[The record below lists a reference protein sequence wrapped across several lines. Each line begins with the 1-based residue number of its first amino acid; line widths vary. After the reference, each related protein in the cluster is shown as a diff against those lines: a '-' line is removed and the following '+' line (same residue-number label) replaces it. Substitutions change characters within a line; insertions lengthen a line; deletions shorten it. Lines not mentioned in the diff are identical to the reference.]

1 MPPLKRLFKQSL
13 HHTKMESKSFKLPDA
28 TNFQQEFNDILS
40 FVSEVCDV
48 PYAFISYLDCEKQ
61 SIISKT
67 GFDFLTIPENIL
79 HHNQSVIEQ
88 NTFSKVSEEVK
99 HLSKKTP
106 PSDFSFDFFSG
117 LPIYSDE
124 NLVIGTLCIMDVK
137 PKELSPI
144 QLKTLQHSTRQ
155 VQTILNLW
163 KKNDTLQKAFEQK
176 ENQLQVFIDN
186 SKEIIYELDKNGI
199 ITYVSKN
206 WKTFLGYEVEEVIGK
221 SNASFLH
228 PEDLENIV
236 AFLDNTTETAKS
248 EITYRILHKDG
259 HYVWHTSSIRVSE
272 KDGEIIYIGN
282 CKDIT
287 EHIEARQKLLEQK
300 EFYEK
305 ILDKIPTDIAV
316 FDRDHN
322 YLYLNPFAIKNN
334 DLRKFIIGKNDFDYA
349 KHTGR
354 NNKNARK
361 RRIRFLEAASS
372 QNLIAWDEKHV
383 GMNGE
388 FTYHTRKFNPVFD
401 ENGNLDMMVGFGVDV
416 TAIKIAQEQIL
427 KSKQLLNSILENVA
441 VGIIVQ
447 GPQSEFLEYNKAA
460 CEMLGLTE
468 DQMLGKS
475 SFDEHWQV
483 IHLDGREFLS
493 EEHPVPMAI
502 KQLKPI
508 KNIVMGV
515 FRPKTND
522 RAWLLVDAIP
532 VFDDSEKL
540 LYVVCSFNNITEL
553 KKAEDELKLS
563 NERFTYS
570 SEATS
575 DAIWDW
581 NLLTDKIFVGANF
594 TTLFGH
600 TFKNNTI
607 MASECEAFVH
617 PEDREAY
624 NKHFEAEINSG
635 SNRWSDEYRYLK
647 SDGSYAY
654 VNDNAMIIRDD
665 DGKAIRVIGAMKDV
679 SAEKKLKLELQQ
691 SEEQFKG
698 AFEHSPVGM
707 SIVDVNG
714 NYIEVNDRLCE
725 MLGYSNQEMKLLTF
739 QEITYHKDLKIDLDF
754 KADLDSGKISNF
766 GFEKRFIHKNKSI
779 VWAHISVS
787 LVKNSKNEIYYVV
800 QIIDISERKKIELQ
814 NKTLIEENNKNKAIL
829 LNEAK
834 NMYRF
839 LAENT
844 IDLVCLH
851 DLNTTFQYISP
862 SAINMLGYDPEEM
875 IGKSPLD
882 YAHPD
887 EIEYLLQSFNDF
899 VAGKV
904 NDSTTA
910 RFRNK
915 DGKYIWL
922 ETRANIVEKKGVKSG
937 FQSSSRDITTRKEEE
952 EATEKALAKERE
964 LNELRTNLV
973 STISH
978 EFRTP
983 MTTIRTSAELIAM
996 YMDGQLFE
1004 KAQRIDKQLN
1014 TITGE
1019 IDRIIDL
1026 MNSVLTIS
1034 KNDAG
1039 KTNFNPIKFDLRQ
1052 LCLDV
1057 IETSFDNQKN
1067 GSRVQ
1072 LSFEGMDFMVFADK
1086 NLMEYSLFNLLNNA
1100 FKYSEGAGDIKLNL
1114 NSISPEIIL
1123 EIIDFG
1129 IGIPEEDQHKL
1140 FNTFFRASNTN
1151 GIQGTGLGLYIVKTF
1166 TEKNSGKIKL
1176 ESHLGEG
1183 TKVTLKFP
1191 LQKP

>member
-1 MPPLKRLFKQSL
+1 MDQ
-13 HHTKMESKSFKLPDA
+13 EAYKLSE
-28 TNFQQEFNDILS
+28 TINFQQEFNDILT
-40 FVSEVCDV
+40 FVSEVCEV
-48 PYAFISYLDCEKQ
+48 PCAFITHLVSENQ
-61 SIISKT
+61 SIISKI

-79 HHNQSVIEQ
+79 SYNQSIIEQ
-88 NTFSKVSEEVK
+88 NTFFKVSDDVK
-99 HLSKKTP
+99 HQPKKTD
-106 PSDFSFDFFSG
+106 PSDFSFNFFSG
-117 LPIYSDE
+117 LPIYNDE
-124 NLVIGTLCIMDVK
+124 NLVIGTLCIFDVK
-137 PKELSPI
+137 SKELSPI
-144 QLKTLQHSTRQ
+144 QMKTLEHSARQ
-155 VQTILNLW
+155 VKTTLNLW
-163 KKNDTLQKAFEQK
+163 KKNQNLQKALEQK
-176 ENQLQVFIDN
+176 ENQFQIFIDN
-186 SKEIIYELDKNGI
+186 SKEIVYELTKNGT

-228 PEDLENIV
+228 TEDLENIAV
-236 AFLDNTTETAKS
+236 FLDNMSETSES
-248 EITYRILHKDG
+248 EITYRILHKAG
-259 HYVWHTSSIRVSE
+259 HYVWHTSSIRLAE

-282 CKDIT
+282 CRDIT
-287 EHIEARQKLLEQK
+287 EHIEARQNLSQQK

-305 ILDKIPTDIAV
+305 ILDKIPTDVAV
-316 FDRDHN
+316 FDNNHN
-322 YLYLNPFAIKNN
+322 YLYLNPFAIKN
-334 DLRKFIIGKNDFDYA
+334 DELRKFIIGKNDFEYA

-354 NNKNARK
+354 NTISAQK
-361 RRIRFLEAASS
+361 RRIKFLEAALTK
-372 QNLIAWDEKHV
+372 NLIEWEEKYI
-383 GMNGE
+383 GINGE
-388 FTYHTRKFNPVFD
+388 STYHTRKLNPVFD
-401 ENGNLDMMVGFGVDV
+401 KDGSLDIIVGFGVDI
-416 TAIKIAQEQIL
+416 TEIKIAQEEIL
-427 KSKQLLNSILENVA
+427 KSKQLLNSVLENVA

-483 IHLDGREFLS
+483 IHLDGREFLA

-502 KQLKPI
+502 EQLKPI

-515 FRPKTND
+515 FRPMTND
-522 RAWLLVDAIP
+522 RVWLLVDAIP
-532 VFDDSEKL
+532 VFDDLGKL

-553 KKAEDELKLS
+553 KKTEDELKIS
-563 NERFTYS
+563 NERFSYS

-581 NLLTDKIFVGANF
+581 NLITDDIVVGASYSA
-594 TTLFGH
+594 LFGH
-600 TFKNNTI
+600 YFKNNIIT
-607 MASECEAFVH
+607 AQECETYLH
-617 PEDREAY
+617 PEDKDAY
-624 NKHFEAEINSG
+624 LKHFEAVING
-635 SNRWSDEYRYLK
+635 ESNRWSDEYRYLK

-654 VNDNAMIIRDD
+654 VNDKAVIIRNEQ
-665 DGKAIRVIGAMKDV
+665 GKAIRMIGAMQDV
-679 SAEKKLKLELQQ
+679 SIEKKLKLELQQ

-707 SIVDVNG
+707 SIVDIDG

-739 QEITYHKDLKIDLDF
+739 QELTYHKDLKVDLDF
-754 KADLDSGKISNF
+754 KEDLDSGKISNF
-766 GFEKRFIHKNKSI
+766 GFEKRFVHKNKYI

-814 NKTLIEENNKNKAIL
+814 NKILIEENNKNKAIL

-844 IDLVCLH
+844 IDLLCLH

-862 SAINMLGYDPEEM
+862 SVINILGYKPEEM
-875 IGKSPLD
+875 VGKSPLD
-882 YAHPD
+882 YAHPND
-887 EIEYLLQSFNDF
+887 VEYLFESFNDF
-899 VAGKV
+899 VAEKV
-904 NDSTTA
+904 DDSTTA

-915 DGKYIWL
+915 EGKYIWL

-996 YMDGQLFE
+996 YMDGQTFE
-1004 KAQRIDKQLN
+1004 KAQRVDKQLN

-1019 IDRIIDL
+1019 IDRIIEL

-1039 KTNFNPIKFDLRQ
+1039 KTNFYPIKFDLRQ

-1057 IETSFDNQKN
+1057 IETSFDNQKD
-1067 GSRVQ
+1067 GGKVQ
-1072 LSFEGMDFMVFADK
+1072 MFFEGTDFMVFADK

-1100 FKYSEGAGDIKLNL
+1100 FKYSEGTGDIKLNL
-1114 NSISPEIIL
+1114 SSNPSKIIL

-1166 TEKNSGKIKL
+1166 TEKNSGNIQL
-1176 ESHLGEG
+1176 ESHLGKG
-1183 TKVTLKFP
+1183 TKVTLEFP
-1191 LQKP
+1191 LQKT

>member
-1 MPPLKRLFKQSL
+1 MDP
-13 HHTKMESKSFKLPDA
+13 EVYKLTD
-28 TNFQQEFNDILS
+28 TINFQQEFDDTL
-40 FVSEVCDV
+40 
-48 PYAFISYLDCEKQ
+48 
-61 SIISKT
+61 SIISEICQVPYVFITHFDNKNQIT
-67 GFDFLTIPENIL
+67 IAKKGFDSSTIPENIL
-79 HHNQSVIEQ
+79 LYNKDVFEK
-88 NTFSKVSEEVK
+88 NTFITVSNDSKNLEPQ
-99 HLSKKTP
+99 SKKTNT
-106 PSDFSFDFFSG
+106 SDFNFDFFAG
-117 LPIYSDE
+117 LPICNDE
-124 NLVIGTLCIMDVK
+124 NLVVGTICVLDLN
-137 PKELSPI
+137 PKVLSTV
-144 QLKTLQHSTRQ
+144 QLKTLEYFA
-155 VQTILNLW
+155 
-163 KKNDTLQKAFEQK
+163 LQIKSKLKLLQQNK
-176 ENQLQVFIDN
+176 ELSNKIKDKEAQFQLFIDN
-186 SKEIIYELDKNGI
+186 SKEIYYEIDQYGTIIYASE
-199 ITYVSKN
+199 N
-206 WKTFLGYEVEEVIGK
+206 WKTFLGYETSEAIGK
-221 SNASFLH
+221 NNASLLH
-228 PEDLENIV
+228 PEDLEMVV
-236 AFLDNTTETAKS
+236 AFLRNKIQAGDDKS
-248 EITYRILHKDG
+248 EIIYRVLHKDG
-259 HYVWHTSSIRVSE
+259 HYVWHSTSLKLSVKE
-272 KDGEIIYIGN
+272 NEIIYVGN
-282 CKDIT
+282 CRDVT
-287 EHIEARQKLLEQK
+287 EHIETQQTILRQK

-316 FDRDHN
+316 FDSNHN
-322 YLYLNPFAIKNN
+322 YLYLNPFAIKN
-334 DLRKFIIGKNDFDYA
+334 DELRNFIIGKNDFEYA
-349 KHTGR
+349 IHTGR
-354 NNKNARK
+354 NTKNARK

-372 QNLIAWDEKHV
+372 KNLIAWDEKYI
-383 GMNGE
+383 GSNGE
-388 FTYHTRKFNPVFD
+388 STYHTRKFNPVFD
-401 ENGNLDMMVGFGVDV
+401 KHGNLDIMVGFGVDI
-416 TAIKIAQEQIL
+416 TEIKIAQEEIL

-483 IHLDGREFLS
+483 IHLDGREFLA

-508 KNIVMGV
+508 KNIIMGV
-515 FRPKTND
+515 FRPMTND
-522 RAWLLVDAIP
+522 RVWLLVDAIP
-532 VFDDSEKL
+532 VFNDLGEL

-553 KKAEDELKLS
+553 KKTEDKLKLS

-581 NLLTDKIFVGANF
+581 NLMTDEIVVGASY
-594 TTLFGH
+594 TALFGH
-600 TFKNNTI
+600 SFKDNTI
-607 MASECEAFVH
+607 TSRECEAFVH
-617 PEDREAY
+617 PDDKDIYLKHYEAV
-624 NKHFEAEINSG
+624 INSEN
-635 SNRWSDEYRYLK
+635 NRWSAEYRYLK

-654 VNDNAMIIRDD
+654 VNDKAVIIRDVQ
-665 DGKAIRVIGAMKDV
+665 GKAIRMIGAMQDV
-679 SAEKKLKLELQQ
+679 SIGKKLKLELQQ
-691 SEEQFKG
+691 SEEKFKG

-707 SIVDVNG
+707 SIVDING

-739 QEITYHKDLKIDLDF
+739 QELTYHKDLKVDLDF

-766 GFEKRFIHKNKSI
+766 GFEKRFVHKNKSI

-814 NKTLIEENNKNKAIL
+814 NKILIEENNKNKAIL

-851 DLNTTFQYISP
+851 DLNTTFQYVSP
-862 SAINMLGYDPEEM
+862 SSINMLGYKPEEM

-887 EIEYLLQSFNDF
+887 DVEYLLESFNDF
-899 VAGKV
+899 VAEKV
-904 NDSTTA
+904 DDCTTA
-910 RFRNK
+910 RFKNK

-922 ETRANIVEKKGVKSG
+922 ETRANIVEKNGVKSG

-983 MTTIRTSAELIAM
+983 MTTIRTSAELISM
-996 YMDGQLFE
+996 YIDGQNFE
-1004 KAQRIDKQLN
+1004 KAQRVDKQLN

-1019 IDRIIDL
+1019 IDRIIEL

-1039 KTNFNPIKFDLRQ
+1039 KTNFHPIKFDLRQ

-1057 IETSFDNQKN
+1057 IETSFDNEKN
-1067 GSRVQ
+1067 GSKVQ
-1072 LSFEGMDFMVFADK
+1072 TFFEGKDFMVFADK

-1100 FKYSEGAGDIKLNL
+1100 FKYSEGFGDIKLNL
-1114 NSISPEIIL
+1114 SSISSKIIL

-1166 TEKNSGKIKL
+1166 TEKNSGNIQL
-1176 ESHLGEG
+1176 ESHLGKG
-1183 TKVTLKFP
+1183 TKVTLQFP

>member
-1 MPPLKRLFKQSL
+1 MDP
-13 HHTKMESKSFKLPDA
+13 EVYKLPDTLNA
-28 TNFQQEFNDILS
+28 QQEFNAILS
-40 FVSEVCDV
+40 FVSEMCEV
-48 PYAFISYLDCEKQ
+48 PYALISHLDSENL
-61 SIISKT
+61 SLISKI
-67 GFDFLTIPENIL
+67 GFDSLTIPENIL
-79 HHNQSVIEQ
+79 SYNKSLIEQ
-88 NTFSKVSEEVK
+88 NSAFKVSK
-99 HLSKKTP
+99 NAKNQSKKTNT
-106 PSDFSFDFFSG
+106 SDFSFDFFLG
-117 LPIYSDE
+117 LPIYNDE
-124 NLVIGTLCIMDVK
+124 NSIIGTLCIMDVK
-137 PKELSPI
+137 SKELSPF

-155 VQTILNLW
+155 VQTLLNLW
-163 KKNDTLQKAFEQK
+163 EKNHILQKALEHK
-176 ENQLQVFIDN
+176 ENQFQVFIDN
-186 SKEIIYELDKNGI
+186 SKEIVYELTQDGI
-199 ITYVSKN
+199 ITDVSKN
-206 WKTFLGYEVEEVIGK
+206 WTTLLGHEVAEVIGK
-221 SNASFLH
+221 RNTAFLH
-228 PEDLENIV
+228 PDDLENIV
-236 AFLDNTTETAKS
+236 EFLDNMIETGES
-248 EITYRILHKDG
+248 INDITYRILHKEG
-259 HYVWHTSSIRVSE
+259 HYVWHTSRIRLSE
-272 KDGEIIYIGN
+272 KEGEIIYIGN
-282 CKDIT
+282 CRDIT
-287 EHIEARQKLLEQK
+287 EYIEAGQKLLQQK

-316 FDRDHN
+316 FDHKHN
-322 YLYLNPFAIKNN
+322 YLYLNPFAIKNEE
-334 DLRKFIIGKNDFDYA
+334 LRKFIIGKNDFDYA

-354 NNKNARK
+354 NTKNAQK
-361 RRIRFLEAASS
+361 RRLRFLEATSS
-372 QNLIAWDEKHV
+372 KNLIAWDEKYM
-383 GMNGE
+383 GADGKS
-388 FTYHTRKFNPVFD
+388 TYHTRKFNPVFLED
-401 ENGNLDMMVGFGVDV
+401 GSLDIMVGFGMDI
-416 TAIKIAQEQIL
+416 TEIKNAQEQIL
-427 KSKQLLNSILENVA
+427 KSKQLLNSVLENVA

-468 DQMLGKS
+468 DQMLGKT
-475 SFDEHWQV
+475 SFDKHWQV
-483 IHLDGREFLS
+483 THLDGKEFLA

-515 FRPKTND
+515 FRPMTND
-522 RAWLLVDAIP
+522 RVWLLVDAIP
-532 VFDDSEKL
+532 VFDNLGTL

-553 KKAEDELKLS
+553 KKTENELKLS
-563 NERFTYS
+563 NERFSYS

-581 NLLTDKIFVGANF
+581 NLITDEIFVGTSYSA
-594 TTLFGH
+594 LFGH

-607 MASECEAFVH
+607 TASECEAFVH

-624 NKHFEAEINSG
+624 LKHFEEVIDGEN
-635 SNRWSDEYRYLK
+635 NRWSDEYRYLK

-654 VNDNAMIIRDD
+654 VNDKAVIIRNPE
-665 DGKAIRVIGAMKDV
+665 GKAIRIIGAMQDV
-679 SAEKKLKLELQQ
+679 SKEKKLKLELLQ

-707 SIVDVNG
+707 SMVDIDG

-739 QEITYHKDLKIDLDF
+739 QELTYHKDLKIDLDF

-766 GFEKRFIHKNKSI
+766 SFEKRFVHKNKSI

-800 QIIDISERKKIELQ
+800 QIIDISERKTIELQ
-814 NKTLIEENNKNKAIL
+814 NKLLIEENNKNKAIL

-839 LAENT
+839 MAENT

-851 DLNTTFQYISP
+851 DLNTTFQYVSP
-862 SAINMLGYDPEEM
+862 SVINILGYKPEEM
-875 IGKSPLD
+875 EGKSPLD

-887 EIEYLLQSFNDF
+887 DVEYLFESFNDF
-899 VAGKV
+899 VAEKV
-904 NDSTTA
+904 DDSTTA
-910 RFRNK
+910 RFKNK

-922 ETRANIVEKKGVKSG
+922 ETRANIVEEKGVKNG

-952 EATEKALAKERE
+952 EATEKALARERE

-996 YMDGQLFE
+996 YIDGQTFE
-1004 KAQRIDKQLN
+1004 KSERVDKQIN

-1019 IDRIIDL
+1019 IDRIIEL

-1039 KTNFNPIKFDLRQ
+1039 KTNFHPIKFDLKQ

-1067 GSRVQ
+1067 GSKVQ
-1072 LSFEGMDFMVFADK
+1072 LFFEGTNFMVIADK

-1100 FKYSEGAGDIKLNL
+1100 FKYSEGSGDIKLNL
-1114 NSISPEIIL
+1114 SSTSSNIIL
-1123 EIIDFG
+1123 EVIDFG

-1166 TEKNSGKIKL
+1166 TEKNSGNIQL
-1176 ESHLGEG
+1176 ESHLGKG
-1183 TKVTLKFP
+1183 TKVTLEFP
-1191 LQKP
+1191 SQKP

>member
-1 MPPLKRLFKQSL
+1 
-13 HHTKMESKSFKLPDA
+13 MESKSFTLPDA
-28 TNFQQEFNDILS
+28 VNFQQEFNDILS
-40 FVSEVCDV
+40 FVAEACEV
-48 PYAFISYLDCEKQ
+48 PYAFISHLDSENQ
-61 SIISKT
+61 IIISKT
-67 GFDFLTIPENIL
+67 GFDFSTIPENIL
-79 HHNQSVIEQ
+79 SCNQSVIEQ
-88 NTFSKVSEEVK
+88 NTFSKASNDLK
-99 HLSKKTP
+99 YQSKKTN
-106 PSDFSFDFFSG
+106 SSGFSFEFFSG
-117 LPIYSDE
+117 LPIFSDE
-124 NLVIGTLCIMDVK
+124 NLVIGTLSIMDVK
-137 PKELSPI
+137 SRELSPI

-163 KKNDTLQKAFEQK
+163 KKNHDLQKVFEQK
-176 ENQLQVFIDN
+176 ENQFQIFIDN
-186 SKEIIYELDKNGI
+186 SKEIVYELTKNGI
-199 ITYVSKN
+199 ITYASKN
-206 WKTFLGYEVEEVIGK
+206 WSTFLGYEADEVIGK
-221 SNASFLH
+221 SNTSFLH
-228 PEDLENIV
+228 PEDLENIT
-236 AFLDNTTETAKS
+236 AFLDTMIENGESKN

-259 HYVWHTSSIRVSE
+259 HYVWHSSRIRLSE
-272 KDGEIIYIGN
+272 KDGETTYIGN
-282 CKDIT
+282 CRDIT
-287 EHIEARQKLLEQK
+287 EHIEGRQKILRQK

-316 FDRDHN
+316 FDSNHN
-322 YLYLNPFAIKNN
+322 YLYLNPFAIKNEE
-334 DLRKFIIGKNDFDYA
+334 LRKFIIGKNDFEYA

-354 NNKNARK
+354 NTKNARK

-372 QNLIAWDEKHV
+372 KNLIAWDEKYM
-383 GMNGE
+383 GANGE
-388 FTYHTRKFNPVFD
+388 YTYHTRKFNPVFD
-401 ENGNLDMMVGFGVDV
+401 EVGNLDIMVGFGVDV
-416 TAIKIAQEQIL
+416 TAIKRAQEQIL

-483 IHLDGREFLS
+483 IHLDGREFQA

-502 KQLKPI
+502 KELKPI

-515 FRPKTND
+515 FRPMTND
-522 RAWLLVDAIP
+522 RVWLLVDAIP
-532 VFDDSEKL
+532 VFDDLGEL

-553 KKAEDELKLS
+553 KKTEDKLKLS

-581 NLLTDKIFVGANF
+581 NLITDEIVVGASY
-594 TTLFGH
+594 TALFGH
-600 TFKNNTI
+600 SFKNNTI
-607 MASECEAFVH
+607 TSQECEGFVH
-617 PEDREAY
+617 PDDKDAY
-624 NKHFEAEINSG
+624 LKHYEEVIESD

-647 SDGSYAY
+647 SDGSYAH
-654 VNDNAMIIRDD
+654 VNDNAMIIRNA
-665 DGKAIRVIGAMKDV
+665 DGKAIRMIGAMKDV

-707 SIVDVNG
+707 SLVDIDG

-739 QEITYHKDLKIDLDF
+739 QELTYHKDLKADLDF

-766 GFEKRFIHKNKSI
+766 GFEKRFVHKNKSI

-800 QIIDISERKKIELQ
+800 QIIDISQRKKFELQ
-814 NKTLIEENNKNKAIL
+814 NKILIEENNKNKAIL

-862 SAINMLGYDPEEM
+862 SAINMLGYKPEEM

-887 EIEYLLQSFNDF
+887 DVEYLLESFNDF
-899 VAGKV
+899 VAEKV
-904 NDSTTA
+904 DDSTTA

-922 ETRANIVEKKGVKSG
+922 ETRANIVEKNGVKSG

-996 YMDGQLFE
+996 YMDGQVFE
-1004 KAQRIDKQLN
+1004 KSQRVDKQLN

-1019 IDRIIDL
+1019 IDRIIEL

-1039 KTNFNPIKFDLRQ
+1039 KTNFNPIQFDLKQ
-1052 LCLDV
+1052 LCFDV

-1072 LSFEGMDFMVFADK
+1072 LFFEGIDFMVFADK

-1100 FKYSEGAGDIKLNL
+1100 FKYSEGTGDIQLKLS
-1114 NSISPEIIL
+1114 SISSKVVL

-1166 TEKNSGKIKL
+1166 TEKNSGNIKL
-1176 ESHLGEG
+1176 ESLLGKG
-1183 TKVTLKFP
+1183 TTVTLQFP
-1191 LQKP
+1191 LQKK

>member
-1 MPPLKRLFKQSL
+1 MDL
-13 HHTKMESKSFKLPDA
+13 EVYKLPD
-28 TNFQQEFNDILS
+28 TINFQQEFNAVLS
-40 FVSEVCDV
+40 FVSEVCEV
-48 PYAFISYLDCEKQ
+48 PYAFITQIDSGNH
-61 SIISKT
+61 SIISKI
-67 GFDFLTIPENIL
+67 GFDFITIPENIL
-79 HHNQSVIEQ
+79 SYNKTLIEQ
-88 NTFSKVSEEVK
+88 NTFFKVSDDAK
-99 HLSKKTP
+99 HPSKKTS
-106 PSDFSFDFFSG
+106 PSDFSFEFYSG
-117 LPIYSDE
+117 LPLYSDE

-144 QLKTLQHSTRQ
+144 QLKTLQHSALQ
-155 VQTILNLW
+155 VQTFLNLW
-163 KKNDTLQKAFEQK
+163 GKNHHLQIALEKKEKQFQI
-176 ENQLQVFIDN
+176 FIDN
-186 SKEIIYELDKNGI
+186 SKEIVYELTQDGI
-199 ITYVSKN
+199 IICVSKN
-206 WKTFLGYEVEEVIGK
+206 WTTFLGYEVDEVIGK

-228 PEDLENIV
+228 PEEIENIV
-236 AFLDNTTETAKS
+236 AFMDNMIETGES

-259 HYVWHTSSIRVSE
+259 HYVWHASSIRLSE
-272 KDGEIIYIGN
+272 KDGEITYIGN
-282 CKDIT
+282 CRDIT
-287 EHIEARQKLLEQK
+287 EHIEARQKLLQQK

-316 FDRDHN
+316 FDSSHN
-322 YLYLNPFAIKNN
+322 YLYLNPFAIK
-334 DLRKFIIGKNDFDYA
+334 DEELRKYIIGKNDFEFA

-354 NNKNARK
+354 NSISAQK
-361 RRIRFLEAASS
+361 RRIKFLEATLSK
-372 QNLIAWDEKHV
+372 NLIAWEEKYMSV
-383 GMNGE
+383 DGE
-388 FTYHTRKFNPVFD
+388 STYHTRKFNPVFD
-401 ENGNLDMMVGFGVDV
+401 EDGSLDIMVGFGVDI
-416 TAIKIAQEQIL
+416 TEIKNAQEEIL
-427 KSKQLLNSILENVA
+427 KSKQLLNSVLENVA

-483 IHLDGREFLS
+483 IHLDGREFRS
-493 EEHPVPMAI
+493 DEHPVPLAI
-502 KQLKPI
+502 KELKPV

-515 FRPKTND
+515 FRPMTND
-522 RAWLLVDAIP
+522 RVWLLVDAIP
-532 VFDDSEKL
+532 VFDDLGTL

-553 KKAEDELKLS
+553 KKTEDELKIS

-570 SEATS
+570 SKATS

-581 NLLTDKIFVGANF
+581 NLLNDEIYVGGSYSPI
-594 TTLFGH
+594 FGH
-600 TFKNNTI
+600 YFKDNII
-607 MASECEAFVH
+607 MASECDAFLH
-617 PEDREAY
+617 PEDKESYIKNLTEALE
-624 NKHFEAEINSG
+624 NKTINK
-635 SNRWSDEYRYLK
+635 WSDEYRYLK
-647 SDGSYAY
+647 SDGSYAN
-654 VNDNAMIIRDD
+654 VNDKAIIIRNEE
-665 DGKAIRVIGAMKDV
+665 GEAIRVIGAMQDV
-679 SAEKKLKLELQQ
+679 TNKKKLENELLQ

-707 SIVDVNG
+707 SIVDING

-739 QEITYHKDLKIDLDF
+739 QELTYHEDLKVDLDF

-766 GFEKRFIHKNKSI
+766 SFEKRFVHKNKSI
-779 VWAHISVS
+779 IWAHISVS
-787 LVKNSKNEIYYVV
+787 LVKNSKNEIYYIV
-800 QIIDISERKKIELQ
+800 QIIDITERKKIELH
-814 NKTLIEENNKNKAIL
+814 NKLLIEENNKNKAIL

-834 NMYRF
+834 NKYRF

-844 IDLVCLH
+844 IDLICLH
-851 DLNTTFQYISP
+851 NLNTTFQYISP
-862 SAINMLGYDPEEM
+862 SIITILGYKPEE
-875 IGKSPLD
+875 IEGKSPLD

-887 EIEYLLQSFNDF
+887 DIKYLQESFANFID
-899 VAGKV
+899 GKIDENV
-904 NDSTTA
+904 TA

-915 DGKYIWL
+915 YGKYIWL
-922 ETRANIVEKKGVKSG
+922 EIKANIVEKKGVKSG

-983 MTTIRTSAELIAM
+983 MTTIRTSAELIAI
-996 YMDGQLFE
+996 YMDGQTFE
-1004 KAQRIDKQLN
+1004 KAQRVDKQLN

-1019 IDRIIDL
+1019 IDRIIEL

-1039 KTNFNPIKFDLRQ
+1039 KTNFHPIKFDLKQ

-1057 IETSFDNQKN
+1057 IETSFDNQKD
-1067 GSRVQ
+1067 GGKVQ
-1072 LSFEGMDFMVFADK
+1072 MFFEGTDFMVFADK

-1100 FKYSEGAGDIKLNL
+1100 FKYSQGTGDIKLNISS
-1114 NSISPEIIL
+1114 NSSKIIL

-1166 TEKNSGKIKL
+1166 TEKNSGNIQL
-1176 ESHLGEG
+1176 ESHLGKG
-1183 TKVTLKFP
+1183 TKVTLEFP
-1191 LQKP
+1191 LQKT